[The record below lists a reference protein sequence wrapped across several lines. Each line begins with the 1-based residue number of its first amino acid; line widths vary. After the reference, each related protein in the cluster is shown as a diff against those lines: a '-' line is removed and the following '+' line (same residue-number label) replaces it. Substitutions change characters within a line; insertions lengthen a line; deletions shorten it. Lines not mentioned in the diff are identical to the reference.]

1 MVKGGRFFMKAFL
14 KDNRTGED
22 TPFKTEIEYERRENG
37 LFFAF
42 DCENSKLFSA
52 CDEDNAPI
60 YKGDVAEVFI
70 CACGDRRKYFELE
83 VAPNG
88 KVFFAKILNKDGI
101 HIELLNPKSIKAEAF
116 LRENGYSVNIFVP
129 NEVIGVKKFGEV
141 VFNAFRIETEGGEPE
156 KNLLALSPTL
166 CGTFHMPQF
175 FIDIDK

>member
-1 MVKGGRFFMKAFL
+1 MKAFL

-52 CDEDNAPI
+52 YDEDNAPI

-70 CACGDRRKYFELE
+70 CTCGDRHKYFELE

-116 LRENGYSVNIFVP
+116 LRENGYSVNMFVP

-141 VFNAFRIETEGGEPE
+141 VFNAYRIETEGGEPD